1 MRVFMTGASGF
12 VGSATTK
19 ALLKAG
25 HAVRGLARSEE
36 SAAKLERLGATAVR
50 GELKDVDLLAA
61 EAKAAEGVIH
71 CGFIHDF
78 ANFSASAVVDKAAI
92 ETFGKALAGS
102 GKPFIAT
109 AGTAALRSGRVGTED
124 EMPDPDF
131 ARHLPRVSEVTAL
144 AFAGKG
150 LRAMVVRLPPSV
162 HGDHDH
168 GFVPRLIEIA
178 REKGSA
184 AYVGE
189 GGNRWPAVHVGD
201 AAEVYRLALEKGA
214 DGARYHAIGD
224 EGVAF
229 REIAA
234 LIGRK
239 LRLPVVSVTREG
251 APAQFGW
258 LANFAAM
265 DVPASGRLTEE
276 RLGSRPVGPGL
287 IADMETGTYFA

>member
-19 ALLKAG
+19 ALLRAG

-50 GELKDVDLLAA
+50 GALDDLDLLAA
-61 EAKAAEGVIH
+61 EAGAAEGVIH

-78 ANFSASAVVDKAAI
+78 ANFAASAAVDKVAI
-92 ETFGKALAGS
+92 ETLGAALTGS

-109 AGTAALRSGRVGTED
+109 SGTAALRSGRVGTED
-124 EMPDPDF
+124 DLPDPGF

-150 LRAMVVRLPPSV
+150 FKAMVVRLPPSV

-184 AYVGE
+184 AMIGD
-189 GGNRWPAVHVGD
+189 GANRWAAVHVGD
-201 AAEVYRLALEKGA
+201 AAEVYRLALEKGV

-224 EGVAF
+224 QGVAF
-229 REIAA
+229 RDIATV
-234 LIGRK
+234 IGRK
-239 LRLPVVSVTREG
+239 LGLPLVSLSRDA

-276 RLGSRPVGPGL
+276 RLGSHPVGPGL